1 MSSHSVR
8 NPCATPTGRRA
19 TRGADTAD
27 AVEPALESAT
37 SDARLIDRFAGDR
50 DFVTALARGVAVMQT
65 FSGKRK
71 HLSIA
76 QISHRTAIPRAAVRR
91 SLHTLSCLGY
101 VQSDEDGRFALRP
114 KMLGFA
120 DAYLSTSAI
129 AASAQPILDRLSDLV
144 DQSCSVGILDDDEA
158 VYVARSVSS
167 RILSVTLNVG
177 RRLPAHCTSI
187 GLVLLAGLD
196 APGLDRY
203 LARARLYPYTERTI
217 TSTGELRSQVALAGA
232 AGYAISDQQWE
243 PCITTLGVPVRDA
256 DNRVCAGMNILIRSG
271 STPLCDLLPRFLG
284 PLQKAAAELGARL
297 GGSTQPHPL
306 ERMDKRAMLSV

>member
-1 MSSHSVR
+1 MALRHVR
-8 NPCATPTGRRA
+8 NPSATPTRRRA
-19 TRGADTAD
+19 TRHAE
-27 AVEPALESAT
+27 AVDPTDGSQSSHAS
-37 SDARLIDRFAGDR
+37 LIERYSGDR
-50 DFVTALARGVAVMQT
+50 DFVTALARGVAVMET

-101 VQSDEDGRFALRP
+101 VRSDEDGRFALRP

-120 DAYLSTSAI
+120 DAYLSTSEI

-144 DQSCSVGILDDDEA
+144 DESCSVGILDDDEV

-187 GLVLLAGLD
+187 GIVLLAGLD
-196 APGLDRY
+196 TPSLERY

-217 TSTGELRSQVALAGA
+217 TSPDDLRSRIFLAGA
-232 AGYAISDQQWE
+232 TGYVISDQQWE

-256 DNRVCAGMNILIRSG
+256 DDRVCAGMNILIRSG
-271 STPLCDLLPRFLG
+271 STPLNDLVSRFLG
-284 PLQKAAAELGARL
+284 PLQRAAEELGARTPRHRL
-297 GGSTQPHPL
+297 PGTDTLQG
-306 ERMDKRAMLSV
+306 A